1 MATRSKIKPSQVK
14 AVDKETTELK
24 NENKLLLNI
33 ITTLTK
39 KNISDPNLDLFIGVL
54 KNDIDKVKEALNK
67 GANPNI
73 TDREILSRYSY
84 VIKEDDNLKKMLV
97 EYLAA
102 TEKPKSEE
110 ESGKREE
117 EAKLLL
123 SLLESL
129 TKKNISDPNLDLFIG
144 VLKND
149 IDKVKEALNK
159 GANPNITDAS
169 LIKYYANLL
178 EKENPESFK
187 KYCQI
192 KGIPINT
199 RK

>member
-73 TDREILSRYSY
+73 TD
-84 VIKEDDNLKKMLV
+84 
-97 EYLAA
+97 
-102 TEKPKSEE
+102 
-110 ESGKREE
+110 
-117 EAKLLL
+117 
-123 SLLESL
+123 
-129 TKKNISDPNLDLFIG
+129 
-144 VLKND
+144 
-149 IDKVKEALNK
+149 
-159 GANPNITDAS
+159 AS